1 MTFNWIDGQ
10 RTQWTV
16 YVMCRV
22 LEVSRSGYY
31 AWRKRSA
38 RMGTTDRHESLV
50 EAIRAVHK
58 QPHKDNYGSPRMTK
72 ELQAQGLVCCE
83 NTVAKVMKQAG
94 IQAYR
99 RRHRVRTTDSNHR
112 LPVAENLLD
121 RDFMPSQP
129 NVAWV
134 GDITYVAT
142 RDGWLYL
149 ALVVDLY
156 SRRIVGWSMDVRM
169 TSRLVVDALA
179 MAVSRREVTAGLIM
193 HTDRGSQYCS
203 EHHQRELAQKGLVS
217 SMSRRAN
224 CWDNAVA
231 ESTFG
236 RMKVELVHRCEYATG
251 DEAKASLFE
260 YVEVFWNRERRH
272 STLGYMSPNE
282 YERSHN
288 PHTR

>member
-1 MTFNWIDGQ
+1 
-10 RTQWTV
+10 
-16 YVMCRV
+16 MCQV

-38 RMGTTDRHESLV
+38 KSSVTSRHEQLV

-58 QPHKDNYGSPRMTK
+58 QRYKDVYGSPRMTK
-72 ELQAQGLVCCE
+72 ELKAQGVACCE

-94 IQAYR
+94 IRAYCR
-99 RRHRVRTTDSNHR
+99 RIWVRTTDSNHR
-112 LPVAENLLD
+112 LPVAENVLD
-121 RDFMPSQP
+121 RNFTPTQP
-129 NVAWV
+129 DAAWV
-134 GDITYVAT
+134 ADITYVAT
-142 RDGWLYL
+142 QSGWLYL

-156 SRRIVGWSMDVRM
+156 SRRIVGWSMSQTM
-169 TSRLVVDALA
+169 ESRLVVDALA
-179 MAVSRREVTAGLIM
+179 MAVGRREVRPGLIV

-203 EHHQRELAQKGLVS
+203 EHYRGELAREGFVA

-236 RMKVELVHRCEYATG
+236 RIKSELVHRCEYADA

-272 STLGYMSPNE
+272 STLGYISPDE

-288 PHTR
+288 PHTP

>member
-1 MTFNWIDGQ
+1 M
-10 RTQWTV
+10 
-16 YVMCRV
+16 MCQV
-22 LEVSRSGYY
+22 LAVSRSGYY

-38 RMGTTDRHESLV
+38 NPRVTSRHEQLV
-50 EAIRAVHK
+50 EAIRKVHL
-58 QPHKDNYGSPRMTK
+58 QRYKDVYGSPRMTK
-72 ELQAQGLVCCE
+72 ELKAQGVTCSE
-83 NTVAKVMKQAG
+83 NTVARVMKEAG
-94 IQAYR
+94 IRAISR
-99 RRHRVRTTDSNHR
+99 RLWVRTTDSNHR
-112 LPVAENLLD
+112 LPVAKNVLD
-121 RDFMPSQP
+121 RDFTPTRP
-129 NVAWV
+129 NAAWV
-134 GDITYVAT
+134 ADITYVPT
-142 RDGWLYL
+142 RSGWLFL

-156 SRRIVGWSMDVRM
+156 SRRIVGWSMGQSM
-169 TSRLVVDALA
+169 ESRLVVDALA
-179 MAVSRREVTAGLIM
+179 MAVDRRQVRPGLIV

-203 EHHQRELAQKGLVS
+203 AHYQGKLAREGFVA

-236 RMKVELVHRCEYATG
+236 RMKVELVHRCEYANA

-272 STLGYMSPNE
+272 STLGQISPEE